1 MDVLLNCRFFVFWLF
16 TLAHTSQSFGQIN
29 SFYKFN
35 EEIDSLFLDKEQYS
49 FAAWNYSFIGEY
61 QKALEAYDKTSRKD
75 NHSISDKEV
84 ALLLSDYK
92 ARPAAEYIIERS
104 KNERIII
111 INEAHHQPLH
121 RVFTASLLQGLY
133 ESGFRYL
140 GLEALAEDSLLNI
153 RKWPQIG
160 DGYYTSE
167 PQFGNLIREASRVGF
182 TLFGYES
189 TEKGRER
196 ELGQARNILTILEKD
211 PDAKILIHC
220 GFGHVVEDGHPSLG
234 KAMAGLVGELAGID
248 PFTIDQV
255 EFSERS
261 QGEH

>member
-121 RVFTASLLQGLY
+121 RVLQRRFYKVYMKVAFGIWAWKRWQRIPCLT
-133 ESGFRYL
+133 SANG
-140 GLEALAEDSLLNI
+140 
-153 RKWPQIG
+153 RK
-160 DGYYTSE
+160 
-167 PQFGNLIREASRVGF
+167 
-182 TLFGYES
+182 
-189 TEKGRER
+189 
-196 ELGQARNILTILEKD
+196 
-211 PDAKILIHC
+211 
-220 GFGHVVEDGHPSLG
+220 
-234 KAMAGLVGELAGID
+234 
-248 PFTIDQV
+248 
-255 EFSERS
+255 
-261 QGEH
+261 